1 MKYHCK
7 ICDIKFKKFVL
18 FEGHFD
24 FNAKCR
30 EKHSC
35 FLECYICSQ
44 EFRHSAALKY
54 HLQQHRHQHTTKYVN
69 KIQKIRIIPKIT
81 LKKQWNFKIIS
92 PIKDDEETK
101 DSRLECKICRKT
113 YRSIFYLEQHLIM
126 HQKKRFIRSRRAN
139 INGISKYVPN
149 VQIKSTIASNVHRN
163 KSPLKPS
170 KCLKCSICKV
180 QVGHGERMGNTSFF
194 FIYLNSSYCSS

>member
-7 ICDIKFKKFVL
+7 ICDTKFKKFVL

-54 HLQQHRHQHTTKYVN
+54 HLQQHIQHTTKYVN
-69 KIQKIRIIPKIT
+69 KIPKIRIIPKIT
-81 LKKQWNFKIIS
+81 LKKQWNFKII
-92 PIKDDEETK
+92 PPVQVDEETK
-101 DSRLECKICRKT
+101 DDRLECKICRKS

-126 HQKKRFIRSRRAN
+126 HQKKRLIRSRGAN

-149 VQIKSTIASNVHRN
+149 VQIKSTIASNVQRN
-163 KSPLKPS
+163 RNLLKPLKS
-170 KCLKCSICKV
+170 HQCSVCKV
-180 QVGHGERMGNTSFF
+180 HVGGGERMGNTSFLF
-194 FIYLNSSYCSS
+194 T